1 MKKPMSK
8 TKKKLYM
15 IYCSSSLGRFLFSAY
30 KLISIYYL
38 NYQEGKEKDAVQEV
52 AKVPKNPEKEDFTI
66 DWKALKEKNP
76 EVVGWILIPDTDIS
90 YPIVQGSDNSYYLN
104 HTFEKKENY
113 AGAIFMDAGADASF
127 QDRNT
132 IIYGHNVKHGTMFAE
147 LEKFKEQAFFEQH
160 PYLYIFTE
168 QQNYRCEIFSMY
180 STSATSA
187 SYRLQYADEGVPH
200 AHELLERAQQDR
212 RHERT
217 VDVAYLFLG
226 VGGQLDERRRMPTA
240 FRLARIVRPLP
251 AARAAVVGATV
262 HVAFLCPA
270 IEDGG
275 PAALGGGEERRA
287 WPLAP
292 FLRSDG
298 QRHSIGER
306 LIEHHRIVDGDF
318 LGRHIWGVLADAPTV
333 RRSQSASRTAP
344 PDASQRAVRLPAVTF
359 DPRAHQMPPTW
370 GSR

>member
-8 TKKKLYM
+8 TKKI
-15 IYCSSSLGRFLFSAY
+15 IYDILFVIALAVFLFSAY
-30 KLISIYYL
+30 NLISIYYL

-66 DWKALKEKNP
+66 DWSALKEKNP

-187 SYRLQYADEGVPH
+187 SYRLQYADDADFTSYVDMVR
-200 AHELLERAQQDR
+200 ELSDFNRKVSVKGQDR
-212 RHERT
+212 IVSLSTCSYER
-217 VDVAYLFLG
+217 
-226 VGGQLDERRRMPTA
+226 
-240 FRLARIVRPLP
+240 
-251 AARAAVVGATV
+251 
-262 HVAFLCPA
+262 
-270 IEDGG
+270 
-275 PAALGGGEERRA
+275 
-287 WPLAP
+287 
-292 FLRSDG
+292 DG
-298 QRHSIGER
+298 QPSELRYLLHAR
-306 LIEHHRIVDGDF
+306 LVKWDGA
-318 LGRHIWGVLADAPTV
+318 LKK
-333 RRSQSASRTAP
+333 
-344 PDASQRAVRLPAVTF
+344 
-359 DPRAHQMPPTW
+359 
-370 GSR
+370 

>member
-8 TKKKLYM
+8 TKKI
-15 IYCSSSLGRFLFSAY
+15 IYDILFVIALAVFLFSAY

-147 LEKFKEQAFFEQH
+147 LEKFKEQAFLNSIRICISSLSSRITAAKYSVCIQRVQRV
-160 PYLYIFTE
+160 PPTG
-168 QQNYRCEIFSMY
+168 FSMRMMR
-180 STSATSA
+180 TS
-187 SYRLQYADEGVPH
+187 
-200 AHELLERAQQDR
+200 RA
-212 RHERT
+212 
-217 VDVAYLFLG
+217 
-226 VGGQLDERRRMPTA
+226 M
-240 FRLARIVRPLP
+240 
-251 AARAAVVGATV
+251 
-262 HVAFLCPA
+262 
-270 IEDGG
+270 
-275 PAALGGGEERRA
+275 
-287 WPLAP
+287 W
-292 FLRSDG
+292 
-298 QRHSIGER
+298 
-306 LIEHHRIVDGDF
+306 
-318 LGRHIWGVLADAPTV
+318 IW
-333 RRSQSASRTAP
+333 
-344 PDASQRAVRLPAVTF
+344 
-359 DPRAHQMPPTW
+359 
-370 GSR
+370 

>member
-8 TKKKLYM
+8 TKKI
-15 IYCSSSLGRFLFSAY
+15 IYDILFVIALAVFLFSAY

-147 LEKFKEQAFFEQH
+147 LEKFKEQAF
-160 PYLYIFTE
+160 LNSIRICISSLSSRITAAK
-168 QQNYRCEIFSMY
+168 Y
-180 STSATSA
+180 S
-187 SYRLQYADEGVPH
+187 VC
-200 AHELLERAQQDR
+200 
-212 RHERT
+212 
-217 VDVAYLFLG
+217 
-226 VGGQLDERRRMPTA
+226 
-240 FRLARIVRPLP
+240 I
-251 AARAAVVGATV
+251 
-262 HVAFLCPA
+262 
-270 IEDGG
+270 
-275 PAALGGGEERRA
+275 
-287 WPLAP
+287 
-292 FLRSDG
+292 
-298 QRHSIGER
+298 QR
-306 LIEHHRIVDGDF
+306 V
-318 LGRHIWGVLADAPTV
+318 
-333 RRSQSASRTAP
+333 
-344 PDASQRAVRLPAVTF
+344 QRV
-359 DPRAHQMPPTW
+359 PPT
-370 GSR
+370 GCSMRMMRTSRAMWIW

>member
-8 TKKKLYM
+8 TKKI
-15 IYCSSSLGRFLFSAY
+15 IYDILFVIALAVFLFSAY

-147 LEKFKEQAFFEQH
+147 LENFKEQTFFEKH
-160 PYLYIFTE
+160 
-168 QQNYRCEIFSMY
+168 YRCEIFSMY

-187 SYRLQYADEGVPH
+187 SYRLQYADDADFKSYVDMVR
-200 AHELLERAQQDR
+200 ELSDFNRKVSVKGQDR
-212 RHERT
+212 IVSLSTCSYER
-217 VDVAYLFLG
+217 
-226 VGGQLDERRRMPTA
+226 
-240 FRLARIVRPLP
+240 
-251 AARAAVVGATV
+251 
-262 HVAFLCPA
+262 
-270 IEDGG
+270 
-275 PAALGGGEERRA
+275 
-287 WPLAP
+287 
-292 FLRSDG
+292 DG
-298 QRHSIGER
+298 QPSELRYLLHAR
-306 LIEHHRIVDGDF
+306 LVKWDGA
-318 LGRHIWGVLADAPTV
+318 LKK
-333 RRSQSASRTAP
+333 
-344 PDASQRAVRLPAVTF
+344 
-359 DPRAHQMPPTW
+359 
-370 GSR
+370 

>member
-8 TKKKLYM
+8 TKKI
-15 IYCSSSLGRFLFSAY
+15 IYDILFVIALAVFLFSAY

-187 SYRLQYADEGVPH
+187 SYRLQYADDADFKSYVDMVR
-200 AHELLERAQQDR
+200 ELSDFNRKVSVKGQDR
-212 RHERT
+212 IVSLSTCSYER
-217 VDVAYLFLG
+217 
-226 VGGQLDERRRMPTA
+226 
-240 FRLARIVRPLP
+240 
-251 AARAAVVGATV
+251 
-262 HVAFLCPA
+262 
-270 IEDGG
+270 
-275 PAALGGGEERRA
+275 
-287 WPLAP
+287 
-292 FLRSDG
+292 DG
-298 QRHSIGER
+298 QPSELRYLLHAAEAILKDPERYDEMTERFSPSTGETKVIMMKYIYQGSAIR
-306 LIEHHRIVDGDF
+306 YN
-318 LGRHIWGVLADAPTV
+318 
-333 RRSQSASRTAP
+333 RRNVYKKDQIKEA
-344 PDASQRAVRLPAVTF
+344 
-359 DPRAHQMPPTW
+359 
-370 GSR
+370 

>member
-1 MKKPMSK
+1 MAVYG
-8 TKKKLYM
+8 L
-15 IYCSSSLGRFLFSAY
+15 LGIL
-30 KLISIYYL
+30 LSIYR
-38 NYQEGKEKDAVQEV
+38 YQDLIWE
-52 AKVPKNPEKEDFTI
+52 KNPEKEDFTI

-187 SYRLQYADEGVPH
+187 SYRLQYADDADFKSYVDMVR
-200 AHELLERAQQDR
+200 ELSDFNRKVSVKGQDR
-212 RHERT
+212 IVSLSTCSYER
-217 VDVAYLFLG
+217 
-226 VGGQLDERRRMPTA
+226 
-240 FRLARIVRPLP
+240 
-251 AARAAVVGATV
+251 
-262 HVAFLCPA
+262 
-270 IEDGG
+270 
-275 PAALGGGEERRA
+275 
-287 WPLAP
+287 
-292 FLRSDG
+292 DG
-298 QRHSIGER
+298 QPSELRYLLHAR
-306 LIEHHRIVDGDF
+306 LVKWDGA
-318 LGRHIWGVLADAPTV
+318 LKK
-333 RRSQSASRTAP
+333 
-344 PDASQRAVRLPAVTF
+344 
-359 DPRAHQMPPTW
+359 
-370 GSR
+370 